1 MVTIRLS
8 RAGAKKRPFYHIT
21 VTDSRKPRDGRCIER
36 VGFFNPIAQG
46 KDIRLS
52 IDHERLNYWVG
63 TGAKLSE
70 RVESLIK
77 NKIDLEKKLTKHN
90 LIGSNNVSEDIL
102 KKVEEI
108 NGCKLVVDQIEFSG
122 NILDLGDQIR
132 SKLKNGVAIIG
143 IVNNDRPVV
152 LCAVTDS
159 LVSLFN
165 AGNLVS
171 KIGKKMNGGGGGKPH
186 LAQAGGKDV
195 SLLPDVLKF
204 GKELIINRLKNE
216 KN

>member
-21 VTDSRKPRDGRCIER
+21 VTDSRKPRDGRFIER

-77 NKIDLEKKLTKHN
+77 ESKLSPEELIKAQEKKEQLR
-90 LIGSNNVSEDIL
+90 L
-102 KKVEEI
+102 KKLAKKKENKESPSEEASPEDSPEESVEAEAPAEDSPAAEDAP
-108 NGCKLVVDQIEFSG
+108 VPEAEAEEAPEES
-122 NILDLGDQIR
+122 
-132 SKLKNGVAIIG
+132 VAAEEA
-143 IVNNDRPVV
+143 P
-152 LCAVTDS
+152 AEESTEDS
-159 LVSLFN
+159 E
-165 AGNLVS
+165 
-171 KIGKKMNGGGGGKPH
+171 KK
-186 LAQAGGKDV
+186 
-195 SLLPDVLKF
+195 
-204 GKELIINRLKNE
+204 EE
-216 KN
+216 K

>member
-21 VTDSRKPRDGRCIER
+21 VTDSRKPRDGRFIER

-77 NKIDLEKKLTKHN
+77 ESKLSPEELIKAQEKKEQLR
-90 LIGSNNVSEDIL
+90 L
-102 KKVEEI
+102 KKLAKKKENKESPLEEASPE
-108 NGCKLVVDQIEFSG
+108 DSPEES
-122 NILDLGDQIR
+122 
-132 SKLKNGVAIIG
+132 VAAEEA
-143 IVNNDRPVV
+143 P
-152 LCAVTDS
+152 AEDS
-159 LVSLFN
+159 PAAEAPLEAALAAEDPPAAEDAPAPEAEAEEAPEESVAAEEAPAEESTED
-165 AGNLVS
+165 S
-171 KIGKKMNGGGGGKPH
+171 EKK
-186 LAQAGGKDV
+186 
-195 SLLPDVLKF
+195 
-204 GKELIINRLKNE
+204 EE
-216 KN
+216 K

>member
-21 VTDSRKPRDGRCIER
+21 VTDSRKPRDGRFIER

-77 NKIDLEKKLTKHN
+77 ESKLSPEELIKAQEKKEQLR
-90 LIGSNNVSEDIL
+90 L
-102 KKVEEI
+102 KKLAKKKENKESPSEEASPEDSPEESVEAEAPADDSPAAEDAP
-108 NGCKLVVDQIEFSG
+108 VPEAEAEEAPEES
-122 NILDLGDQIR
+122 
-132 SKLKNGVAIIG
+132 VAAEEA
-143 IVNNDRPVV
+143 P
-152 LCAVTDS
+152 AEESTEDS
-159 LVSLFN
+159 E
-165 AGNLVS
+165 
-171 KIGKKMNGGGGGKPH
+171 KK
-186 LAQAGGKDV
+186 
-195 SLLPDVLKF
+195 
-204 GKELIINRLKNE
+204 EE
-216 KN
+216 K

>member
-21 VTDSRKPRDGRCIER
+21 VTDSRKPRDGRFIER

-77 NKIDLEKKLTKHN
+77 E
-90 LIGSNNVSEDIL
+90 
-102 KKVEEI
+102 
-108 NGCKLVVDQIEFSG
+108 
-122 NILDLGDQIR
+122 
-132 SKLKNGVAIIG
+132 SKLS
-143 IVNNDRPVV
+143 PEE
-152 LCAVTDS
+152 LTLS
-159 LVSLFN
+159 L
-165 AGNLVS
+165 
-171 KIGKKMNGGGGGKPH
+171 IH
-186 LAQAGGKDV
+186 
-195 SLLPDVLKF
+195 
-204 GKELIINRLKNE
+204 I
-216 KN
+216 

>member
-21 VTDSRKPRDGRCIER
+21 VTDSRKPRDGRFIER

-77 NKIDLEKKLTKHN
+77 ESKLSPEELIKAQEKKEQLR
-90 LIGSNNVSEDIL
+90 L
-102 KKVEEI
+102 KKLAKKKENKESPSEEVSPEDSPEESVEAEAPAE
-108 NGCKLVVDQIEFSG
+108 DPPATEEAPAAEAEAEEAPAEDPPATEEAPAEES
-122 NILDLGDQIR
+122 
-132 SKLKNGVAIIG
+132 
-143 IVNNDRPVV
+143 
-152 LCAVTDS
+152 TEDS
-159 LVSLFN
+159 E
-165 AGNLVS
+165 
-171 KIGKKMNGGGGGKPH
+171 KK
-186 LAQAGGKDV
+186 
-195 SLLPDVLKF
+195 
-204 GKELIINRLKNE
+204 EE
-216 KN
+216 K

>member
-21 VTDSRKPRDGRCIER
+21 VTDSRKPRDGRFIER

-77 NKIDLEKKLTKHN
+77 QSKLSPEELIKAQEKKEQLR
-90 LIGSNNVSEDIL
+90 L
-102 KKVEEI
+102 KKLAKKKENKESPSEEASSEEAPEEAVATEEAPAAEEAKEE
-108 NGCKLVVDQIEFSG
+108 NKEDT
-122 NILDLGDQIR
+122 
-132 SKLKNGVAIIG
+132 SK
-143 IVNNDRPVV
+143 
-152 LCAVTDS
+152 
-159 LVSLFN
+159 
-165 AGNLVS
+165 
-171 KIGKKMNGGGGGKPH
+171 
-186 LAQAGGKDV
+186 KD
-195 SLLPDVLKF
+195 
-204 GKELIINRLKNE
+204 
-216 KN
+216 

>member
-21 VTDSRKPRDGRCIER
+21 VTDSRKPRDGRFIER

-77 NKIDLEKKLTKHN
+77 ESKLSPEELIKAQEKKEQLR
-90 LIGSNNVSEDIL
+90 L
-102 KKVEEI
+102 KKLAKKKENKESPSEEASPEDSPEESVEAEAPAEDSPAAEDAP
-108 NGCKLVVDQIEFSG
+108 VPEAEAEEAPEES
-122 NILDLGDQIR
+122 
-132 SKLKNGVAIIG
+132 VAAEEA
-143 IVNNDRPVV
+143 P
-152 LCAVTDS
+152 APEAEAEEAPAEESTEDS
-159 LVSLFN
+159 E
-165 AGNLVS
+165 
-171 KIGKKMNGGGGGKPH
+171 KK
-186 LAQAGGKDV
+186 
-195 SLLPDVLKF
+195 
-204 GKELIINRLKNE
+204 EE
-216 KN
+216 K